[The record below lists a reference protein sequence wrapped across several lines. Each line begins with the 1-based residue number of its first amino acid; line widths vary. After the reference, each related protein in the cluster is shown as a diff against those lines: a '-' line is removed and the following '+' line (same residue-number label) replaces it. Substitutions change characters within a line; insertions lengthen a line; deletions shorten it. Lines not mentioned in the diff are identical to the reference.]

1 MMIRNNRRYSYAG
14 DAGTPGA
21 DPVPERYREEETL
34 IPDGGVY
41 DDVDLNSLERSTFDV
56 ITGHGRGSFLRY
68 GT

>member
-14 DAGTPGA
+14 ETFAPGA
-21 DPVPERYREEETL
+21 DPVPESYRDEGTP

-56 ITGHGRGSFLRY
+56 IMEEEVS
-68 GT
+68 